1 MTRTTKIQTRAQ
13 FRLDLSAIHLRSP
26 TAALVKALEGLEQG
40 ESVHLQQVDD
50 EVRSFGLFPSH
61 LPVVG
66 LKEFRQ
72 TLRRAGTPPMMKVS
86 TMWRTSCCARLR
98 IMRAVRSCTKKSCL
112 GCELPLSGA
121 VVCFSS

>member
-1 MTRTTKIQTRAQ
+1 M
-13 FRLDLSAIHLRSP
+13 
-26 TAALVKALEGLEQG
+26 KALEGLEQG

-72 TLRRAGTPPMMKVS
+72 DTEKGRN
-86 TMWRTSCCARLR
+86 
-98 IMRAVRSCTKKSCL
+98 
-112 GCELPLSGA
+112 
-121 VVCFSS
+121 SSDDEGEHNVENFMLC